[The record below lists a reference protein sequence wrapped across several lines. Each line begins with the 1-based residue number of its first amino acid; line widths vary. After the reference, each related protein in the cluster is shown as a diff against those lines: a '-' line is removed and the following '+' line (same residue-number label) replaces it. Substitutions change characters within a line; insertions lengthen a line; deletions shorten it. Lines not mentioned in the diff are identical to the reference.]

1 MQDIF
6 YCIIFLYDAYIRQI
20 IISLLYSHHPHES
33 KVINMNKLFS
43 VVMAAMLMASGSYA
57 LAATPGNSS
66 GNTETASGL
75 SAGAATAVGVGAVAL
90 LAGVALI
97 GAHNDD
103 NGDGNGNTGTGTTTS
118 TVQ

>member
-1 MQDIF
+1 
-6 YCIIFLYDAYIRQI
+6 
-20 IISLLYSHHPHES
+20 
-33 KVINMNKLFS
+33 MNKLFS

-57 LAATPGNSS
+57 FAQAPGNSS
-66 GNTETASGL
+66 GDTTTASGL
-75 SAGAATAVGVGAVAL
+75 SSGAATAVGVGAVAL

-103 NGDGNGNTGTGTTTS
+103 NGGGATPSTGTTTS